1 MIGSYEGLRNASQGR
16 MASRMVASPPAPIL
30 EPYYGGLSGAGRANS
45 LAQAQMAGSSDL
57 TKSYQSGLANFNR
70 ASGGLSA
77 KGKYS
82 GFFSA
87 GDQQSAIEGA
97 ARGIKDSAKTY
108 RAKADAFI
116 NKLDPIYGEASK
128 GPSRAFTS
136 QGTAQMPGVNE
147 KNWQKVTPGGYIDKI
162 VNPSRKYAN
171 QLNDWYTKQSA
182 PAIDYRATADQIES
196 TPISALA
203 TRIATSA
210 YGMNPDLAAG
220 KFFGL
225 DKTYFAEQEDAAA
238 QAVIQ
243 KEADKLGIPATEYKS
258 YKETEAA
265 NAKITSG
272 IPKQY
277 QSLVEKTTRFK
288 ASDLE
293 SATNQTS
300 EQLYSSFASQ
310 FDFTDPDT
318 STPTVANGAGV
329 ISKLRK
335 YIDSGD
341 AKSAN
346 NLITNIAASQSEG
359 QQQLVRILTAMFKL
373 GITNTGKQTE
383 VNSMYVEP

>member
-1 MIGSYEGLRNASQGR
+1 MTPRA
-16 MASRMVASPPAPIL
+16 VTPPAPIL
-30 EPYYGGLSGAGRANS
+30 EQYLGGLSGAERVNS

-57 TKSYQSGLANFNR
+57 TKTYQSQLNNFNR

-116 NKLDPIYGEASK
+116 NKLDSIYGEASK
-128 GPSRAFTS
+128 GPSRVFIS
-136 QGTAQMPGVNE
+136 QGMSQLPSVDERKWGEINP
-147 KNWQKVTPGGYIDKI
+147 NGYINKI
-162 VNPSRKYAN
+162 VNPSRRYAN
-171 QLNDWYTKQSA
+171 QLNDWYVKQSP
-182 PAIDYRATADQIES
+182 PAVDYRATADQIDT
-196 TPISALA
+196 TPISSLA

-220 KFFGL
+220 KFIGL

-243 KEADKLGIPATEYKS
+243 KEANKLGIPAAEYKS

-265 NAKITSG
+265 NAKITAG
-272 IPKQY
+272 YPKQY
-277 QSLVEKTTRFK
+277 QTLVEKTTRFK

-346 NLITNIAASQSEG
+346 NLITNIAASQSKG

-373 GITNTGKQTE
+373 GITNTGKQTQA
-383 VNSMYVEP
+383 NSMYVEP